1 MRLYTGLKRN
11 RQFFI
16 WCVLSLLL
24 HTKTSAQTI
33 DAGKDTAI
41 CIGDSI
47 KLGGKPIVASGTPSS
62 YSWTSAASSTA
73 FSTDSTPTVSPTQTT
88 KYYLDV
94 TYSSG
99 IIRDSV
105 TISILNLNAKFGLS
119 NDTICSGTTVSFS
132 DSTRFASSG
141 ANFSWNFGTTG
152 ANSTNKNPSHT
163 FTTSTLGSGN
173 TSRIVTLTVTDSSCV
188 SVFIDTIVVKDL
200 PSITHYDYGAGINGT
215 TDYTN
220 CVGYGNY
227 TLTLENFSTTTSTN
241 STYTINWGDGSSST
255 LTPSNYGYQGTTSHT
270 YTSQGYFY
278 LNYSVTG
285 SNGCVD
291 SIIDTVFHGSNP
303 VIGITNPGNTT
314 GCSPYTLS
322 FRINYRDTSG
332 AANFPGTKYTIRSNY
347 PGFVDSVYFHPSVG
361 MPDSTFTFTFV
372 ENSCGYTANTIAN
385 GFYVEV
391 IASNQCASAY
401 SSAYPIHINKG
412 ANARFTN
419 SPDPKICQGDIM
431 SLSGSDSTGISIN
444 PGSPNLGC
452 SESLKKF
459 WTITPMTGVNVTS
472 GALGRNISRSRYY
485 GTKDIKLRFDSAGT
499 FTIKYFLANYC
510 GVDSFSKSICVV
522 PKPNSSYRLSN
533 TFLCNPDTM
542 QIINTS
548 PSVNSCDTAF
558 YRWGIQGIDNNC
570 SPSSPYWKFVD
581 STTSTSKSPSI
592 HFLSAGI
599 YKITLYDSSYC
610 GLDSLSKLDT
620 VATRPEIYFNVTADS
635 ICANSPLS
643 IDTIS
648 IKNCYDPTA
657 TYLWTYSGGSIQS
670 PTTANP
676 GSFSSDSIG
685 RFVISLKVTNRCS
698 DTTYYDTIT
707 VLANPVISFTSLSPV
722 CVDADSFILNNATPV
737 GGIYSS
743 NSNYIVSNVFYPS
756 IAGVG
761 THKIYYIFTDSLT
774 CSSMDSTTI
783 IVHPL
788 PNPNAGND
796 TLICLYDS
804 IDLNPKIESNHT
816 YSWYIGSTFFSNQ
829 TNVRI
834 SPQVTTQYI
843 LLDSNTITGCINYDT
858 VSVTVNALPPASAG
872 IDTSI
877 CLNDSIQ
884 LGSYVAGYNYQWTSN
899 PTGYNSSKAQPYVSP
914 KANTT
919 YFLSVNAAYQ
929 CYNYDTVTITVDTLP
944 RAFVGNTDTIC
955 AYDSIQIGGSSIIG
969 NSYVWTSTPI
979 SAVDSIANP
988 VVYPLFSTTYYLQET
1003 IDVTGCKA
1011 MDSVTIVVNQL
1022 PNVVTT
1028 DATLCLNDTVILSVT
1043 PSNLVSYIW
1052 SPSSSLSNSTS
1063 SSTLAYPTQNT
1074 TYIVSATDSFGCVGI
1089 DTSVVSVY
1097 AFPSTSFSIDTGS
1110 CGAVSLLVDNHTDS
1124 LSKYGHG
1131 YKWVVSPSTGV
1142 SLNDTLYEPS
1152 IVFPI
1157 NRSSSAISYRLLLT
1171 STSNQGCEDK
1181 DTQYTVVYPKPLAK
1195 YSFSLPDSCS
1205 PDTAYFTNLSDPYN
1219 SEGIG
1224 TMGFV
1229 WDFGSVQRDPKKR
1242 YTNTGLVDSLYAVE
1256 LISESMHGCRDTFVD
1271 TVVIHPDTK
1280 ADFAPI
1286 LTSGCAPL
1294 VLDSALINLRQ
1305 YVNANDG
1312 YSWTIWGSDSSTVL
1326 SSFSGTGFNSYTMS
1340 SDGDTVYVRLIT
1352 SNNYGCS
1359 NDTLVRRFVTIKDPV
1374 ADFRMSDTTG
1384 CGDTQIS
1391 FRDASTPSGLSL
1403 RWDFGDGDTS
1413 VQTNPS
1419 HVFGNSSNTQDSIYT
1434 VRLIVTAGSGCSD
1447 TISKDIKL
1455 YPLPLAGYGLSSSS
1469 TCAPAT
1475 LSTSNTSIYKG
1486 SSFSSQWSSSHG
1498 SVQINT
1504 TSSSTPSLVFPDN
1517 DSEVDTTYSIQLLVT
1532 SVDGCKDSIT
1542 DSVEV
1547 YSRPNASF
1555 SIDTGS
1561 CGAVSLLADNHTD
1574 SLSKYGHGYK
1584 WVVSPSTGVSLN
1596 DTLYEPSIVFPINRS
1611 SSAISYRLL
1620 LTSTSNQGCED
1631 KDTQYT
1637 VVYPKPLAKYS
1648 FSLPDSCSPDTAYFT
1663 NLSDPYNSEGIG
1675 TMGFVWDFGSVQR
1688 DPKKRYTNTGLVDS
1702 LYAVELISESMH
1714 GCRDTFVDTVVI
1726 HPDTKADFAPILTS
1740 GCAPLVLDSA
1750 LINLRQYVNANDGYS
1765 WTIWGSDSSTV
1776 LSSFSGTGF
1785 NSYTMSS
1792 DGDTVYVRLITS
1804 NNYGC
1809 SNDTLVRRFVTIK
1822 DPVADFSMS
1831 DTTGCGDTQ
1840 ISFRDASTPSGLSL
1854 RWDFGDGDTSVQT
1867 NPSHVF
1873 GNSSNTQDSIY
1884 TVRLIVTAGSGCS
1897 DTISK
1902 DIKLYPLPLAGY
1914 GLSSSSTCA
1923 PATLSTS
1930 NTSIYKGSSFSS
1942 QWSSSHGSVQINTTS
1957 SSTPS
1962 LVFPDN
1968 DSEVDTT
1975 YSIQLLVTS
1984 VDGCKDSITD
1994 SVEVYSRPNASFSI
2008 DTGSCGAVSLL
2019 VDNHTDSLSKYGHGY
2034 KWVVSP
2040 STGVSL
2046 NDTLYEPSIVFPI
2059 NRSSSAISYRLLLT
2073 STSNQGCED
2082 KDTQYTV
2089 VYPKPLAKY
2098 SFSLPDSCSPDTAYF
2113 TNLSDPYNSEGIG
2126 TMGFVWDFG
2135 SVQRDP
2141 KKRYTNTG
2149 LVDSLYAVELISESM
2164 HGCRDTF
2171 VDTVVIHPDTK
2182 ADFAPIL
2189 TSGCAPLV
2197 LDSALINL
2205 RQYVNANDG
2214 YSWTIWGSDSS
2225 TVLSS
2230 FSGTGFNSYTMS
2242 SDGDTVYVRLIT
2254 SNNYGC
2260 SNDTLV
2266 RRFVTIKDPVADFS
2280 MSDTTGCGDTQ
2291 ISFRDASTPSGL
2303 SLRWDFGD
2311 GDTSVQTNPS
2321 HVFGNSS
2328 NTQDSIYTVRL
2339 IVTAGS
2345 GCSDTISKDI
2355 KLYPLPLAGYGLSSS
2370 STCAPATLS
2379 TSNTSIYKG
2388 SSFSSQWSSSHGSV
2402 QINTT
2407 SSSTPSLVFPDN
2419 DSEVDTTYSIQL
2431 LVTSVDGCKDSIT
2444 DSVEVYSRPNAS
2456 FSIDT
2461 GSCGAVSLLV
2471 DNHTDSLSKYGHGY
2485 KWVVSPSTGVS
2496 LNDTLYEP
2504 SIVFPINRSSSAI
2517 SYRLLLTSTSNQ
2529 GCEDKD
2535 TQYTVVYPKPL
2546 AKYSFSLPDSCSPDT
2561 AYFTNLSDPYNS
2573 EGIGTMGFVWD
2584 FGSVQRDPKKR
2595 YTNTG
2600 LVDSLYAVELIS
2612 ESMHG
2617 CRDTFVD
2624 TVVIHPDTKADFAP
2638 ILTSGCAPL
2647 VLDSALINLRQ
2658 YVNANDGYSWTIWG
2672 SDSSTVLSSF
2682 SGTGFNSYTMSS
2694 DGDTVY
2700 VRLITSN
2707 NYGCSNDTLV
2717 RRFVTIKDPVADFSM
2732 SDTTGCGD
2740 TQISFRDAS
2749 TPSGLSLRW
2758 DFGDGDTSVQTNPS
2772 HVFGNSSNTQDSIYT
2787 VRLIVTAGSGCS
2799 DTISKDIK
2807 LYPLPL
2813 AGYGLSSSS
2822 TCAPATLSTSNTSIY
2837 KGSSF
2842 SSQWSSSH
2850 GSVQI
2855 NTTSSS
2861 TPSLVFPDNDSEVDT
2876 TYSIQLLVTSVDG
2889 CKDSITDS
2897 VEVYSR
2903 PNASFSID
2911 TGSCGAVSLLVDN
2924 HTDSLSKYGHG
2935 YKWVVSPSTG
2945 VSLNDTLYEPSIVFP
2960 INRSSSAISY
2970 RLLLTST
2977 SNQGCED
2984 KDTQYTVVY
2993 PKPLAKYS
3001 FSLPDSCS
3009 PDTAYF
3015 TNLSDPYNSEGIGT
3029 MGFVWDFGSV
3039 QRDPKKRYTNTGL
3052 VDSLYAVELISE
3064 SMHGCRD
3071 TFVDTVVIHPDTKAD
3086 FAPILTSG
3094 CAPLVLDSALIN
3106 LRQYVNANDGY
3117 SWTIWGS
3124 DSSTVLSSFSGTG
3137 FNSYTMSSDGDTVYV
3152 RLITSNNYGCSND
3165 TLVRRFV
3172 TIKDPVADF
3181 SMSDTTGCGDTQI
3194 SFRDASTPSGL
3205 SLRWDFGDGDTS
3217 VQTNPS
3223 HVFGNSSNT
3232 QDSIY
3237 TVRLIVRASSG
3248 CYDTIQKQ
3256 FTAFGEPLA
3265 NFGALEACEYKNTV
3279 FTDSSLAGGAPI
3291 SNWGWDFGDASTDTV
3306 QNPNHRYNQDGLYK
3320 VQLVV
3325 INGHGCID
3333 SITKSVTSYPIPIV
3347 NFANDTIVCEKDS
3360 ISFTNS
3366 TTGAVQYDWSFGNG
3380 KTDQRRSPNAF
3391 FDTTGYY
3398 TIRQIATSD
3407 FGCFD
3412 SLSSLI
3418 QVIGAPQASF
3428 IPSIDEGC
3436 APLEVT
3442 FTNTSLAAYA
3452 DYTWY
3457 YGQGD
3462 SSMGLIPDTITY
3474 LQGRHDTTY
3483 YVRLVASNQ
3492 CKIDTFV
3499 DSILVHPTPVALFET
3514 DRDIGCS
3521 PLNLRFSNNLSYG
3534 DPDTLIWNFGDGS
3547 PLYKTTK
3554 FTFDE
3559 PLSHIYTTDRL
3570 PSDYTITYIA
3580 KNECGAD
3587 TTDKTITVYK
3597 TVEAFFNTDTLRG
3610 CMPLTVNFTNSSKGY
3625 IDYAWDFGDGN
3636 VSNVNNPSHTFNQ
3649 SGTFTVKLFVTDSC
3663 SYDTFEQEIL
3673 IYPEPILS
3681 FDFIR
3686 DSVCQFDSIR
3696 FRSTSTDI
3704 SGVYWDFGD
3713 GKTSVLTNPTHQYT
3727 DSGIFNV
3734 QYTGYS
3740 TLHNCPATISKDVH
3754 ILDKPESSI
3763 TASPTDGCQPLTV
3776 NFKAD
3781 SSFNSWTF
3789 SNGNSSVKNDPKE
3802 IFGDVGVQWV
3812 KLVSEYANGCKDSI
3826 SINLIVHPRPLAGYV
3841 ASVDSL
3847 CEYPVDVDYTNTS
3860 IGALGYNWIFG
3871 DGSRSTQT
3879 SPSLTL
3885 TQTGIYKDTLIASNQ
3900 FGCKDTATSIIKVY
3914 DPPTADA
3921 LITPLS
3927 GCVPLEVNFTNV
3939 SSNYLYNKWDFGN
3952 GDTSSRKDDIYTY
3965 EVIGAYAPSLIV
3977 YGNANCSDTFDL
3989 SSVIN
3994 VYPNPMADFDFEIEN
4009 VTTTFTNISSGADR
4023 YSWDFGDG
4031 ASSTE
4036 ENPVHRYPGSGIYNT
4051 TLVASNSF
4059 GCKDSLTKMID
4070 VLEMYNLF
4078 VSNAFSPEFG
4088 GPGANTFKPT
4098 GIGLETYH
4106 IYIYDTWGNLIWES
4120 DQLSKTEPLEGW
4132 DGKDV
4137 AGNDMPQDTYV
4148 WKISA
4153 KFLNGRIWP
4162 GKVFPDGSVKR
4173 FGTVTLIR

>member
-1 MRLYTGLKRN
+1 MRLYIGLKRN

-16 WCVLSLLL
+16 WCVLFLLL
-24 HTKTSAQTI
+24 HTKISAQTI

-94 TYSSG
+94 TYSSV

-141 ANFSWNFGTTG
+141 AIFSWNFGTTG

-419 SPDPKICQGDIM
+419 SPDPKICQGDTM

-444 PGSPNLGC
+444 SGSPNLGC

-510 GVDSFSKSICVV
+510 GVDSFSKTICVV

-558 YRWGIQGIDNNC
+558 YRWSIQGIDNNC

-858 VSVTVNALPPASAG
+858 VSVTVNALPPANAG
-872 IDTSI
+872 TDTSI

-979 SAVDSIANP
+979 SALDSIANP

-1110 CGAVSLLVDNHTDS
+1110 CGA
-1124 LSKYGHG
+1124 
-1131 YKWVVSPSTGV
+1131 
-1142 SLNDTLYEPS
+1142 
-1152 IVFPI
+1152 F
-1157 NRSSSAISYRLLLT
+1157 
-1171 STSNQGCEDK
+1171 
-1181 DTQYTVVYPKPLAK
+1181 
-1195 YSFSLPDSCS
+1195 
-1205 PDTAYFTNLSDPYN
+1205 
-1219 SEGIG
+1219 
-1224 TMGFV
+1224 
-1229 WDFGSVQRDPKKR
+1229 
-1242 YTNTGLVDSLYAVE
+1242 
-1256 LISESMHGCRDTFVD
+1256 
-1271 TVVIHPDTK
+1271 
-1280 ADFAPI
+1280 
-1286 LTSGCAPL
+1286 
-1294 VLDSALINLRQ
+1294 
-1305 YVNANDG
+1305 
-1312 YSWTIWGSDSSTVL
+1312 
-1326 SSFSGTGFNSYTMS
+1326 
-1340 SDGDTVYVRLIT
+1340 
-1352 SNNYGCS
+1352 
-1359 NDTLVRRFVTIKDPV
+1359 
-1374 ADFRMSDTTG
+1374 
-1384 CGDTQIS
+1384 
-1391 FRDASTPSGLSL
+1391 
-1403 RWDFGDGDTS
+1403 
-1413 VQTNPS
+1413 
-1419 HVFGNSSNTQDSIYT
+1419 
-1434 VRLIVTAGSGCSD
+1434 
-1447 TISKDIKL
+1447 
-1455 YPLPLAGYGLSSSS
+1455 
-1469 TCAPAT
+1469 
-1475 LSTSNTSIYKG
+1475 
-1486 SSFSSQWSSSHG
+1486 
-1498 SVQINT
+1498 
-1504 TSSSTPSLVFPDN
+1504 
-1517 DSEVDTTYSIQLLVT
+1517 
-1532 SVDGCKDSIT
+1532 
-1542 DSVEV
+1542 
-1547 YSRPNASF
+1547 
-1555 SIDTGS
+1555 
-1561 CGAVSLLADNHTD
+1561 
-1574 SLSKYGHGYK
+1574 
-1584 WVVSPSTGVSLN
+1584 
-1596 DTLYEPSIVFPINRS
+1596 
-1611 SSAISYRLL
+1611 
-1620 LTSTSNQGCED
+1620 
-1631 KDTQYT
+1631 
-1637 VVYPKPLAKYS
+1637 
-1648 FSLPDSCSPDTAYFT
+1648 
-1663 NLSDPYNSEGIG
+1663 
-1675 TMGFVWDFGSVQR
+1675 
-1688 DPKKRYTNTGLVDS
+1688 
-1702 LYAVELISESMH
+1702 
-1714 GCRDTFVDTVVI
+1714 
-1726 HPDTKADFAPILTS
+1726 
-1740 GCAPLVLDSA
+1740 
-1750 LINLRQYVNANDGYS
+1750 
-1765 WTIWGSDSSTV
+1765 
-1776 LSSFSGTGF
+1776 
-1785 NSYTMSS
+1785 
-1792 DGDTVYVRLITS
+1792 
-1804 NNYGC
+1804 
-1809 SNDTLVRRFVTIK
+1809 
-1822 DPVADFSMS
+1822 
-1831 DTTGCGDTQ
+1831 
-1840 ISFRDASTPSGLSL
+1840 
-1854 RWDFGDGDTSVQT
+1854 
-1867 NPSHVF
+1867 
-1873 GNSSNTQDSIY
+1873 
-1884 TVRLIVTAGSGCS
+1884 
-1897 DTISK
+1897 
-1902 DIKLYPLPLAGY
+1902 
-1914 GLSSSSTCA
+1914 
-1923 PATLSTS
+1923 
-1930 NTSIYKGSSFSS
+1930 
-1942 QWSSSHGSVQINTTS
+1942 
-1957 SSTPS
+1957 
-1962 LVFPDN
+1962 
-1968 DSEVDTT
+1968 
-1975 YSIQLLVTS
+1975 
-1984 VDGCKDSITD
+1984 
-1994 SVEVYSRPNASFSI
+1994 
-2008 DTGSCGAVSLL
+2008 SLL

-2311 GDTSVQTNPS
+2311 GDTSSQSNPV
-2321 HVFGNSS
+2321 HTFTNSS
-2328 NTQDSIYTVRL
+2328 NTQDSIYTIRL

-2407 SSSTPSLVFPDN
+2407 SSSAPSLVFPDN
-2419 DSEVDTTYSIQL
+2419 DSEVDTTYIIQL

-2461 GSCGAVSLLV
+2461 GSCGA
-2471 DNHTDSLSKYGHGY
+2471 
-2485 KWVVSPSTGVS
+2485 
-2496 LNDTLYEP
+2496 
-2504 SIVFPINRSSSAI
+2504 F
-2517 SYRLLLTSTSNQ
+2517 
-2529 GCEDKD
+2529 
-2535 TQYTVVYPKPL
+2535 
-2546 AKYSFSLPDSCSPDT
+2546 
-2561 AYFTNLSDPYNS
+2561 
-2573 EGIGTMGFVWD
+2573 
-2584 FGSVQRDPKKR
+2584 
-2595 YTNTG
+2595 
-2600 LVDSLYAVELIS
+2600 
-2612 ESMHG
+2612 
-2617 CRDTFVD
+2617 
-2624 TVVIHPDTKADFAP
+2624 
-2638 ILTSGCAPL
+2638 
-2647 VLDSALINLRQ
+2647 
-2658 YVNANDGYSWTIWG
+2658 
-2672 SDSSTVLSSF
+2672 
-2682 SGTGFNSYTMSS
+2682 
-2694 DGDTVY
+2694 
-2700 VRLITSN
+2700 
-2707 NYGCSNDTLV
+2707 
-2717 RRFVTIKDPVADFSM
+2717 
-2732 SDTTGCGD
+2732 
-2740 TQISFRDAS
+2740 
-2749 TPSGLSLRW
+2749 
-2758 DFGDGDTSVQTNPS
+2758 
-2772 HVFGNSSNTQDSIYT
+2772 
-2787 VRLIVTAGSGCS
+2787 
-2799 DTISKDIK
+2799 
-2807 LYPLPL
+2807 
-2813 AGYGLSSSS
+2813 
-2822 TCAPATLSTSNTSIY
+2822 
-2837 KGSSF
+2837 
-2842 SSQWSSSH
+2842 
-2850 GSVQI
+2850 
-2855 NTTSSS
+2855 
-2861 TPSLVFPDNDSEVDT
+2861 
-2876 TYSIQLLVTSVDG
+2876 
-2889 CKDSITDS
+2889 
-2897 VEVYSR
+2897 
-2903 PNASFSID
+2903 
-2911 TGSCGAVSLLVDN
+2911 SLLVDN

-3442 FTNTSLAAYA
+3442 FTNTSLAAYT

-3713 GKTSVLTNPTHQYT
+3713 GKTSVLTNPTHQYK

-4078 VSNAFSPEFG
+4078 VANAFSPEFG

>member
-1 MRLYTGLKRN
+1 MRLYIGLKRN

-16 WCVLSLLL
+16 WCVLFLLL
-24 HTKTSAQTI
+24 HTKISAQTI

-141 ANFSWNFGTTG
+141 AIFSWNFGTTG

-444 PGSPNLGC
+444 SGSPNLGC

-510 GVDSFSKSICVV
+510 GVDSFSKTICVV

-1822 DPVADFSMS
+1822 DPVADFRMS

-2019 VDNHTDSLSKYGHGY
+2019 ADNHTDSLSKYGHGY

-2266 RRFVTIKDPVADFS
+2266 RRFVTIKDPVADFR

-2461 GSCGAVSLLV
+2461 GSCGAVSLLA

-2717 RRFVTIKDPVADFSM
+2717 RRFVTIKDPVADF
-2732 SDTTGCGD
+2732 
-2740 TQISFRDAS
+2740 R
-2749 TPSGLSLRW
+2749 
-2758 DFGDGDTSVQTNPS
+2758 
-2772 HVFGNSSNTQDSIYT
+2772 
-2787 VRLIVTAGSGCS
+2787 
-2799 DTISKDIK
+2799 
-2807 LYPLPL
+2807 
-2813 AGYGLSSSS
+2813 
-2822 TCAPATLSTSNTSIY
+2822 
-2837 KGSSF
+2837 
-2842 SSQWSSSH
+2842 
-2850 GSVQI
+2850 
-2855 NTTSSS
+2855 
-2861 TPSLVFPDNDSEVDT
+2861 
-2876 TYSIQLLVTSVDG
+2876 
-2889 CKDSITDS
+2889 
-2897 VEVYSR
+2897 
-2903 PNASFSID
+2903 
-2911 TGSCGAVSLLVDN
+2911 
-2924 HTDSLSKYGHG
+2924 
-2935 YKWVVSPSTG
+2935 
-2945 VSLNDTLYEPSIVFP
+2945 
-2960 INRSSSAISY
+2960 
-2970 RLLLTST
+2970 
-2977 SNQGCED
+2977 
-2984 KDTQYTVVY
+2984 
-2993 PKPLAKYS
+2993 
-3001 FSLPDSCS
+3001 
-3009 PDTAYF
+3009 
-3015 TNLSDPYNSEGIGT
+3015 
-3029 MGFVWDFGSV
+3029 
-3039 QRDPKKRYTNTGL
+3039 
-3052 VDSLYAVELISE
+3052 
-3064 SMHGCRD
+3064 
-3071 TFVDTVVIHPDTKAD
+3071 
-3086 FAPILTSG
+3086 
-3094 CAPLVLDSALIN
+3094 
-3106 LRQYVNANDGY
+3106 
-3117 SWTIWGS
+3117 
-3124 DSSTVLSSFSGTG
+3124 
-3137 FNSYTMSSDGDTVYV
+3137 
-3152 RLITSNNYGCSND
+3152 
-3165 TLVRRFV
+3165 
-3172 TIKDPVADF
+3172 
-3181 SMSDTTGCGDTQI
+3181 MSDTTGCGDTQI

-3256 FTAFGEPLA
+3256 FIAFGEPLA

-3521 PLNLRFSNNLSYG
+3521 PLNLRFSNNLTYG

-4009 VTTTFTNISSGADR
+4009 ITTTFTNISSGADR